1 MYRSTPS
8 GITPPAPGLERE
20 EPEFRREDD
29 IPAADGGAS
38 AGSERDRSGPGEEQ
52 GERRERG
59 KIERE

>member
-20 EPEFRREDD
+20 EPEFSREDD
-29 IPAADGGAS
+29 IPADDSAS
-38 AGSERDRSGPGEEQ
+38 AGSERDRSRPGEEQ

-59 KIERE
+59 KLERE